1 MSSWDTLRE
10 STERLRLCTA
20 RMKANRLKLPQPGA
34 LVRIRAWAMLYPVN
48 FDDRGA
54 EFNSWTSDTFSRG
67 ELLMLVCVNMH
78 PPEHPKGPLVD
89 PVEFF
94 FMGKGGAL
102 YTTGTKAAG
111 DIMVPFEVV
120 S

>member
-1 MSSWDTLRE
+1 MTSWTALAK
-10 STERLRLCTA
+10 STEALRLCTA
-20 RMKANRLKLPQPGA
+20 RMKAKRLKLPPPGS
-34 LVRIRAWAMLYPVN
+34 LIRVKAWAMMHPVN

-54 EFNSWTSDTFSRG
+54 EHNSWNSDTFGRG
-67 ELLMLVCVNMH
+67 ELLLLVCVNMN
-78 PPEHPKGPLVD
+78 PPDHPKGPLVD

-111 DIMVPFEVV
+111 DVMVPYEVM
-120 S
+120 